1 VKTALL
7 DASFLI
13 ELEREG
19 GAAGPAMRTLEKL
32 KGHRLF
38 ICPVTLAEVLE
49 GAEDPLAD
57 SRALSVFHFV
67 TIGWAA
73 AQRCALNQAR
83 APRRMGENDAWMA
96 AIAAHGGMTLVGR
109 DRGFSNR
116 PGLDFVDFM
125 KS

>member
-38 ICPVTLAEVLE
+38 ICPVTLRAEIGPE
-49 GAEDPLAD
+49 LAG
-57 SRALSVFHFV
+57 RA
-67 TIGWAA
+67 
-73 AQRCALNQAR
+73 
-83 APRRMGENDAWMA
+83 
-96 AIAAHGGMTLVGR
+96 
-109 DRGFSNR
+109 
-116 PGLDFVDFM
+116 
-125 KS
+125 